1 MTGPVYFLRKRFR
14 NCLVCQSSRTDL
26 SQAPLKSPVFVHV
39 RVRIRGLE
47 MLVFRK
53 NLRTYLMDDP
63 LLTKTSRWFDV
74 LFKIKST
81 ANIFFCNH
89 HHFDYLV
96 VKMVVYTFEFVE
108 IIGLNLVKI
117 LYLQNSC
124 KWNMYVLINKCQL
137 NNDINNKVSIQKTF
151 YSNFREF
158 VTRIQNLQFYG
169 TLEKGVFKCFKYLK
183 LVKFVNIF
191 MIIIVKICV

>member
-1 MTGPVYFLRKRFR
+1 
-14 NCLVCQSSRTDL
+14 
-26 SQAPLKSPVFVHV
+26 
-39 RVRIRGLE
+39 
-47 MLVFRK
+47 
-53 NLRTYLMDDP
+53 
-63 LLTKTSRWFDV
+63 
-74 LFKIKST
+74 
-81 ANIFFCNH
+81 
-89 HHFDYLV
+89 
-96 VKMVVYTFEFVE
+96 MVVYTFEFVE